1 MANNNLPA
9 LRDRI
14 RPVKSSE
21 PTWEYGAPYLP
32 ISSRPTPVLKELAC
46 GHLPAAELDPD
57 GQAVC
62 SEPYCCGHDQS
73 GGDCDY
79 DCPRFANSH
88 AGF

>member
-1 MANNNLPA
+1 MASTYLPTA
-9 LRDRI
+9 RYKI
-14 RPVKSSE
+14 RTVKPSE

-32 ISSRPTPVLKELAC
+32 ISSPARPQELAC
-46 GHLPAAELDPD
+46 GHLPAAEVGPYDQP
-57 GQAVC
+57 AC

-79 DCPRFANSH
+79 DCPRFANSY